1 MKEAKTLREKANG
14 MRCMIS
20 AVMKLAAQQELGG
33 CLPGS
38 IKAVTT
44 ALSFIGL
51 PSLPGLEPRPRHRMP
66 ATGGIVQEQLKGN
79 GAYDNGPVY
88 NDERR
93 ARAGRW
99 PAPQRPAANP
109 DPVHFLGAV
118 VDKRNATKCV
128 AHYKG
133 KCEVC
138 RRLGD
143 KQGPTVQ
150 ACCRHHHAADD
161 GLPIAIC
168 DRHRMSRCAVCNTP
182 KTCCAAGHHGCR
194 EHNRGP
200 CEGCRQLPT
209 LAERRPAAC
218 CGKGHH
224 SADEPKATKPA
235 APPNTNTPAPAAT
248 PRSPA
253 AEQLSESPRKGRK
266 RILQETPRP
275 TTHRGPKRPAKK
287 AATRQ
292 RTRTARCLTSSPTS
306 PPSSPSSS
314 PSPKTSSTGNIIP
327 IQTTLP
333 RTPTGEP
340 KDAPPRRRR
349 KRPLQESSKLASPIG
364 KPRRSKRSRQAVN
377 NSTLDHEME
386 CLTSS
391 PSSTRKQPNRPGKS
405 APRKRAGIELDL
417 EMASLTTSS
426 SSLTLPTDDVIK

>member
-1 MKEAKTLREKANG
+1 

-150 ACCRHHHAADD
+150 ACCRHRRRATHRDLRPTPNVQVRGLQHAEDVLCRRAPRVPRTQPRPVRRVPPAAD
-161 GLPIAIC
+161 A
-168 DRHRMSRCAVCNTP
+168 RRATTR
-182 KTCCAAGHHGCR
+182 
-194 EHNRGP
+194 RG
-200 CEGCRQLPT
+200 
-209 LAERRPAAC
+209 
-218 CGKGHH
+218 CGKGPH

-253 AEQLSESPRKGRK
+253 AEQLSEWPRKGRK

-275 TTHRGPKRPAKK
+275 TSHRGPKRPAKK

-292 RTRTARCLTSSPTS
+292 RTRTARL
-306 PPSSPSSS
+306 
-314 PSPKTSSTGNIIP
+314 N
-327 IQTTLP
+327 L
-333 RTPTGEP
+333 
-340 KDAPPRRRR
+340 
-349 KRPLQESSKLASPIG
+349 
-364 KPRRSKRSRQAVN
+364 
-377 NSTLDHEME
+377 
-386 CLTSS
+386 
-391 PSSTRKQPNRPGKS
+391 
-405 APRKRAGIELDL
+405 
-417 EMASLTTSS
+417 
-426 SSLTLPTDDVIK
+426 

>member
-1 MKEAKTLREKANG
+1 
-14 MRCMIS
+14 
-20 AVMKLAAQQELGG
+20 
-33 CLPGS
+33 
-38 IKAVTT
+38 
-44 ALSFIGL
+44 
-51 PSLPGLEPRPRHRMP
+51 MP

-79 GAYDNGPVY
+79 GAYDNGSVY

-133 KCEVC
+133 KCEIC

-292 RTRTARCLTSSPTS
+292 RTRTARYLTSSPTS

-349 KRPLQESSKLASPIG
+349 KRPLQESSKLASPTG

-417 EMASLTTSS
+417 EMTSLTTSS